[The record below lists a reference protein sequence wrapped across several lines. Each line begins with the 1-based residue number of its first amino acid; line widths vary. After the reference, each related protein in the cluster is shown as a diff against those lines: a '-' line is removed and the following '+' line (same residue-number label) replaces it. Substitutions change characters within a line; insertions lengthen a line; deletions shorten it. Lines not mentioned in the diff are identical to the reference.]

1 MYKRVEMQGCNSN
14 VEKINDRLYKTI
26 KCQEFGPYDEY
37 QVLKKVSLLGKE
49 FPQNPKCEGEYKL
62 SYDYI
67 EGITLEKL
75 NNITENI
82 TENDQILIFVQ
93 LLSINM
99 KLIKNGIEL
108 CDQVLSN
115 FIVDDQSVIHAI
127 DFGYVQLHEDGE
139 YYECLDRAVKNWYK
153 NGLIN
158 EQLLTL
164 YQESEDVMMLIE
176 YLNTK
181 L

>member
-1 MYKRVEMQGCNSN
+1 MYNIVKQGNNSS
-14 VEKINDRLYKTI
+14 VEKINGRLYKTI
-26 KCQEFGPYDEY
+26 HCDDFGPYDEY
-37 QVLKKVSLLGKE
+37 QILKKVSLLGPE
-49 FPQNPKCEGEYKL
+49 FPQNVLCEGEYKL

-67 EGITLEKL
+67 EGITLEEFLQCSKI
-75 NNITENI
+75 N
-82 TENDQILIFVQ
+82 ENDQVLIFIQ

-115 FIVDDQSVIHAI
+115 FIVDCHSVIHAI
-127 DFGYVQLHEDGE
+127 DFGYVQLHDDGE
-139 YYECLDRAVKNWYK
+139 YFSCLDKAVNTWYK

-158 EQLLTL
+158 EDLLTL
-164 YQESEDVMMLIE
+164 YQESEDVMLLIE